1 LFPRKAEV
9 VVIGGGVIGSSIV
22 YHLAKKGLKVV
33 LLEKNGIASGTSS
46 ACEGLVLLQSKKP
59 GVHLKLA
66 LESAKKFYNL
76 KNELNYDIE
85 YRNNGGMVVIENN
98 EELKAMKIFVE
109 KQKSIGLEVYLLDK
123 DKAIEK
129 EPALS
134 HDILGSTF
142 SPLDAQV
149 NQIYLSYAFINSAKN
164 LGAKIYTHTEVTGIK
179 LESNKIRLIETT
191 KGEIETEIVI
201 NAAGVYSPEIGRM
214 VNLDIPIKPRRGQ
227 LLVTESV
234 PKILNGVLISAKYI
248 AAKFNPSLA
257 EIEGEGISIEQT
269 ASGNLLIG
277 STREFVGMN
286 KNTTLEGI
294 NSIAKHII
302 MLFPQLKE
310 INIIRTFAGFRPYT
324 SDGLP
329 ILGKVK
335 EIEGFIM
342 AAGHEGD
349 GIALSPI
356 TGDLIAEL
364 VVEGKTSIPLDE
376 FKLER
381 FYSFK

>member
-1 LFPRKAEV
+1 MLPRKAEV
-9 VVIGGGVIGSSIV
+9 VVIGGGVIGSSIA

-33 LLEKNGIASGTSS
+33 VLEKNGIASGTSG
-46 ACEGLVLLQSKKP
+46 ACEGLILLQSKKP

-66 LESAKKFYNL
+66 LESAKKFHNL
-76 KNELNYDIE
+76 KNELDYDIE
-85 YRNNGGMVVIENN
+85 YRNNGGMVVIENK
-98 EELKAMKIFVE
+98 EEFKAMEIFVE
-109 KQKSIGLEVYLLDK
+109 KQKSIGLEVSLLDK

-164 LGAKIYTHTEVTGIK
+164 LGAEIYTHTEVTGIK

-191 KGEIETEIVI
+191 SGEIETEIVI

-227 LLVTESV
+227 LLVTEAV

-248 AAKFNPSLA
+248 AAKFNPNLA
-257 EIEGEGISIEQT
+257 KIEGEGISIEQT

-286 KNTTLEGI
+286 KNTTPEGI

-310 INIIRTFAGFRPYT
+310 INIIRTFAGLRPYT
-324 SDGLP
+324 PDGLP

-335 EIEGFIM
+335 GIEGFIM

-364 VVEGKTSIPLDE
+364 VVEGKSSIPLDE

-381 FYSFK
+381 FY

>member
-1 LFPRKAEV
+1 LLPQKAEV

-22 YHLAKKGLKVV
+22 YYLARKGIKVV

-46 ACEGLVLLQSKKP
+46 ACDGVILLQSKKP

-66 LESAKKFYNL
+66 LESAKKYRNL

-85 YRNNGGMVVIENN
+85 YRNNGGMVIIENN
-98 EELKAMKIFVE
+98 EELESMKIFVE
-109 KQKSIGLEVYLLDK
+109 KQKSIGLKVSLFDK

-149 NQIYLSYAFINSAKN
+149 NPMYLSFAFINSAKE
-164 LGAKIYTHTEVTGIK
+164 LGAEVYTHTEVTGIK
-179 LESNKIRLIETT
+179 LKSNKISSIETT
-191 KGEIETEIVI
+191 RGEIETDMVI
-201 NAAGVYSPEIGRM
+201 NAAGVYAPEIGRM
-214 VNLDIPIKPRRGQ
+214 VDLDVPITPRRGQ

-234 PKILNGVLISAKYI
+234 PKILNGILISAKYI
-248 AAKFNPSLA
+248 AAKFNANLA
-257 EIEGEGISIEQT
+257 ESEGVGISIEQT
-269 ASGNLLIG
+269 ANGNILIG
-277 STREFVGMN
+277 STREFVGFN
-286 KNTTLEGI
+286 KNVTPEGI
-294 NSIAKHII
+294 SDIAKHLII
-302 MLFPQLKE
+302 LFPQLKE
-310 INIIRTFAGFRPYT
+310 INIIRTFAGLRPYT
-324 SDGLP
+324 TDGLP
-329 ILGKVK
+329 ILGKVDG
-335 EIEGFIM
+335 IEGFIM

-364 VVEGKTSIPLDE
+364 VVEGKTRIPLNE

-381 FYSFK
+381 FYS

>member
-1 LFPRKAEV
+1 MFPRKAEV
-9 VVIGGGVIGSSIV
+9 VVIGGGVIGSSIT
-22 YHLAKKGLKVV
+22 YHLAKKGVKVV

-46 ACEGLVLLQSKKP
+46 SCEGLVFLQSKKP
-59 GVHLKLA
+59 GIHLRLA

-76 KNELNYDIE
+76 KNELDYDIE
-85 YRNNGGMVVIENN
+85 YRNNGGMVVIENS

-109 KQKSIGLEVYLLDK
+109 KQKSIGLEVSLLDK
-123 DKAIEK
+123 NKAIEK

-134 HDILGSTF
+134 QDILGSTF

-149 NQIYLSYAFINSAKN
+149 NPIYLSYAFINSAKN

-179 LESNKIRLIETT
+179 LESNKVRSIETSR
-191 KGEIETEIVI
+191 GEIETEIVI
-201 NAAGVYSPEIGRM
+201 NASGIYAPEIGRM
-214 VNLDIPIKPRRGQ
+214 VNLNIPIKPRRGQ
-227 LLVTESV
+227 LLVTEPI

-248 AAKFNPSLA
+248 AAKFNPNLA

-286 KNTTLEGI
+286 KSTTLEGI

-324 SDGLP
+324 PDGLP
-329 ILGKVK
+329 ILGKLK
-335 EIEGFIM
+335 DLEGFIM

-364 VVEGKTSIPLDE
+364 VVEGKTSISLDE

-381 FYSFK
+381 FY

>member
-1 LFPRKAEV
+1 MFPRKAEV

-310 INIIRTFAGFRPYT
+310 INIIRTFAGLRPYT
-324 SDGLP
+324 PDGLP

>member
-1 LFPRKAEV
+1 MLPRKTEAV
-9 VVIGGGVIGSSIV
+9 IIGGGVIGSSIA
-22 YHLAKKGLKVV
+22 YYLAKKRIKII
-33 LLEKNGIASGTSS
+33 LLEKDGITSGTSS
-46 ACEGLVLLQSKKP
+46 ACEGLVFLQSKKP

-66 LESAKKFYNL
+66 LESSKKFSNL
-76 KNELNYDIE
+76 KEELNYDIE
-85 YRNNGGMVVIENN
+85 YRNNGGMVIIENN

-109 KQKSIGLEVYLLDK
+109 EQRNIGLDVSLLDRDRAK
-123 DKAIEK
+123 EK

-134 HDILGSTF
+134 QDILGSTY

-149 NQIYLSYAFINSAKN
+149 NPMYLSFAFINSAKE
-164 LGAKIYTHTEVTGIK
+164 LGAEVYTHTEVTGIE
-179 LESNKIRLIETT
+179 LESNKIRLIKTT
-191 KGEIETEIVI
+191 RGEIETNIII
-201 NAAGVYSPEIGRM
+201 NAVGVYAPEIGRM
-214 VNLDIPIKPRRGQ
+214 VDLDIPIKPRRGQ

-269 ASGNLLIG
+269 ISGNLLIG

-286 KNTTLEGI
+286 KNTTPEGI

-302 MLFPQLKE
+302 MLFPQLE
-310 INIIRTFAGFRPYT
+310 EVNIIRTFAGFRPYT
-324 SDGLP
+324 PDGLP

-335 EIEGFIM
+335 GIEGFIM

-349 GIALSPI
+349 GVALSPI

-364 VVEGKTSIPLDE
+364 VVEDKTSIPLDE

-381 FYSFK
+381 FYS

>member
-1 LFPRKAEV
+1 MLPRKAEV

-22 YHLAKKGLKVV
+22 YYLAMKGIKVV

-46 ACEGLVLLQSKKP
+46 ACDGVILLQSKKP

-66 LESAKKFYNL
+66 LESAKKYRNL

-85 YRNNGGMVVIENN
+85 YRNNGGMVIIENN
-98 EELKAMKIFVE
+98 EELESMKIFVE
-109 KQKSIGLEVYLLDK
+109 KQKSIGLKVSLLDK

-149 NQIYLSYAFINSAKN
+149 NPMYLSFAFINSAKE
-164 LGAKIYTHTEVTGIK
+164 LGAEVYTHTEVTGIRLK
-179 LESNKIRLIETT
+179 SNKISSIETT
-191 KGEIETEIVI
+191 RGEIETDIVI
-201 NAAGVYSPEIGRM
+201 NAAGVYAPEIGRM
-214 VNLDIPIKPRRGQ
+214 VDLDVPIIPRRGQ

-234 PKILNGVLISAKYI
+234 PKILNGILISAKYI
-248 AAKFNPSLA
+248 AAKFNPNLA
-257 EIEGEGISIEQT
+257 ESEGVGISIEQT
-269 ASGNLLIG
+269 ANGNILIG
-277 STREFVGMN
+277 STREFVGFN
-286 KNTTLEGI
+286 KNVTPEGI
-294 NSIAKHII
+294 NDIAKHLII
-302 MLFPQLKE
+302 LFPQLKE
-310 INIIRTFAGFRPYT
+310 INIIRTFAGLRPYT
-324 SDGLP
+324 TDGLP
-329 ILGKVK
+329 ILGKVDG
-335 EIEGFIM
+335 IEGFIM

-364 VVEGKTSIPLDE
+364 VVEDKTSIPLDE

-381 FYSFK
+381 FYS